1 MSMFPHT
8 ITIFNKYEDNNRVK
22 YSKAVLTGVQ
32 FVLDEVS
39 SRKNTGDS
47 SDDKVTCYI
56 PSSVKSDKSFI
67 DSFVFEN
74 DESVDKDTT
83 YTLSKGDLIGL
94 GVIDLDGL
102 TINDYRNSRG
112 SLYEITAI
120 SDYQF
125 GSNLDNKVV
134 VAK

>member
-67 DSFVFEN
+67 DSFAFEN
-74 DESVDKDTT
+74 DESIDRDTS
-83 YTLSKGDLIGL
+83 YTLSKGDLIGF
-94 GVIDLDGL
+94 GDVSLDGL
-102 TINDYRNSRG
+102 SINEYKNSRG
-112 SLYEITAI
+112 SLYEITGI
-120 SDYQF
+120 TDYNF
-125 GSNLDNKVV
+125 GSSLDHKVI

>member
-8 ITIFNKYEDNNRVK
+8 VTIFNKYEDNNRVK

-47 SDDKVTCYI
+47 ADDKVTCYI
-56 PSSVKSDKSFI
+56 PSSVKSDKVFI
-67 DSFVFEN
+67 DSFAFEN
-74 DESVDKDTT
+74 DESVDKNVT
-83 YTLSKGDLIGL
+83 YTLSKGDLIGF
-94 GVIDLDGL
+94 GDISLDEL
-102 TINDYRNSRG
+102 SINEYKNSRG
-112 SLYEITAI
+112 SLYEITGI
-120 SDYQF
+120 TDYNL
-125 GSNLDNKVV
+125 GSSLDHKLI

>member
-22 YSKAVLTGVQ
+22 YSKAVLAGVQ

-47 SDDKVTCYI
+47 ADDKVTCYI
-56 PSSVKSDKSFI
+56 PSYVKSDKTFV
-67 DSFVFEN
+67 DSFAFEN
-74 DESVDKDTT
+74 DDSIDKNTT
-83 YTLSKGDLIGL
+83 YTLSKGDLIGF
-94 GVIDLDGL
+94 GDISLDGL
-102 TINDYRNSRG
+102 SINEYKNSRG
-112 SLYEITAI
+112 SLYEITGI
-120 SDYQF
+120 TDYNL
-125 GSNLDNKVV
+125 GSSLDHKIV